1 MLKKILSY
9 RKKMFSKQGASHF
22 LKTVFLF
29 SWLCFSASVMAQDI
43 HYSQFNAAIQNLS
56 PAQTGLFDGDWRFN
70 GNFRSQWA
78 AIPVP
83 YKTFSIA
90 SDTRIKTTSQNGVPA
105 AGLLINADQ
114 AGDSKFT
121 TLQVMLSGAYIK
133 KLDKDSTHFLSI
145 AIQPGITTRSFNIN
159 ALSFDA
165 QYNGDAYDKS
175 LPSQENFP
183 KQRMT
188 YLEIGGGLSYLWK
201 KSNRQLVNIGFS
213 ALHLNRPKQ
222 SFFEDKG
229 VQLDIKTNVSALA
242 AFPVAEKIDLIPTVL
257 YQTQGKFKECVVGG
271 FGKYY
276 LKPVDGLTT
285 AVSLGAFCRLKDAV
299 IVAANMDYKNYTVG
313 ISYDVNI
320 SRLTA
325 ATNQR
330 GGFELSVIYVF
341 KKIAPFVAKK
351 RVCPI
356 FM

>member
-1 MLKKILSY
+1 MLKKNLSY
-9 RKKMFSKQGASHF
+9 GTKMFAKQCGMPF
-22 LKTVFLF
+22 IKTVFLF
-29 SWLCFSASVMAQDI
+29 SCFYSFTSVIAQDI

-56 PAQTGLFDGDWRFN
+56 PAQTGLFDGDWRLN

-90 SDTRIKTTSQNGVPA
+90 ADTRLKTKLQNGVPA
-105 AGLLINADQ
+105 TGIQINMDQ

-133 KLDKDSTHFLSI
+133 KLNTDSTHFLAV

-159 ALSFDA
+159 SLTFDA

-183 KQRMT
+183 KTRMT

-201 KSNRQLVNIGFS
+201 KSNRQLVNIGLS
-213 ALHLNRPKQ
+213 VLHLNTPKQ
-222 SFFEDKG
+222 SFFNDSE
-229 VQLDIKTNVSALA
+229 VQLDVKTSVSGIA
-242 AFPVAEKIDLIPTVL
+242 AFPIAEKVDLVPTFL
-257 YQTQGKFKECVVGG
+257 YQKQGKFTECVAGS

-276 LKPVDGLTT
+276 LKPVNGLTT
-285 AVSLGAFCRLKDAV
+285 AVSLGVFCRLKDAV

-313 ISYDVNI
+313 ISYDVNG
-320 SRLTA
+320 SKLNA

-330 GGFELSVIYVF
+330 GGFELSIIYIFRKVV
-341 KKIAPFVAKK
+341 PFIAKK